1 MRIFFFFPSLYKRMS
16 NCHWFPF
23 HFIATVIFNS
33 VKFKLRTG
41 KANANSKLFFFGQRM
56 LQIYW
61 STLQSVTKDSRQW
74 KEQYTNSF
82 IYIYHSPNNRK
93 NSKERAQQSNA
104 NTWTTSHGS
113 HKDIPSSCIQM
124 HKCILNV

>member
-1 MRIFFFFPSLYKRMS
+1 MQIQNYFFSGKECYKFTEIHS
-16 NCHWFPF
+16 KVSQK
-23 HFIATVIFNS
+23 TVDSEKN
-33 VKFKLRTG
+33 
-41 KANANSKLFFFGQRM
+41 N
-56 LQIYW
+56 
-61 STLQSVTKDSRQW
+61 TL
-74 KEQYTNSF
+74 NSF